1 MKYNLHQ
8 PLEVYSSLSFS
19 KFAEF
24 WNHLIFCTFPKR
36 PLVPVCNLI
45 PTLSPSNLFS
55 VSTDL
60 PFSFLIHIES
70 CVCLLCLVSFTLHNV
85 CAFHLPGSMYFI
97 FITESYCATL
107 VCHLWFTHSFAVGT
121 VKELFISLLWIIPLW
136 TFPCKSMCRHAFQT
150 FRVYTQEWMTGPYVH
165 SMFNLLKSWQTV
177 FHSSCTIWHD
187 PPQCMHVPIA
197 QHPCQH
203 LFFSFLFTAFLV
215 GIKWYLIVVLL
226 CISLMAN
233 DAEHL
238 FMCLVVIHRS
248 FFWRNV
254 YSSPLPVSI
263 FVHLFLKDVFNYFI
277 IWPWRVFD
285 TARGLSLVPV
295 SRGYCSS
302 CAGFSRRRWRLSL
315 WSTGAVGACAPAVAV
330 CRLRSCGSWAQ

>member
-1 MKYNLHQ
+1 MPKSVNAGYVHVYHSPGQRCNGYFNQ
-8 PLEVYSSLSFS
+8 PGASQPAS
-19 KFAEF
+19 
-24 WNHLIFCTFPKR
+24 R
-36 PLVPVCNLI
+36 
-45 PTLSPSNLFS
+45 
-55 VSTDL
+55 
-60 PFSFLIHIES
+60 
-70 CVCLLCLVSFTLHNV
+70 
-85 CAFHLPGSMYFI
+85 PGSARGGHCTSVFLWVVSYLA
-97 FITESYCATL
+97 ITLIS
-107 VCHLWFTHSFAVGT
+107 
-121 VKELFISLLWIIPLW
+121 ISLR
-136 TFPCKSMCRHAFQT
+136 T
-150 FRVYTQEWMTGPYVH
+150 
-165 SMFNLLKSWQTV
+165 
-177 FHSSCTIWHD
+177 
-187 PPQCMHVPIA
+187 
-197 QHPCQH
+197 
-203 LFFSFLFTAFLV
+203 
-215 GIKWYLIVVLL
+215 
-226 CISLMAN
+226 N

-263 FVHLFLKDVFNYFI
+263 FVHLFLKDVFIYFI